1 MPTLVVETLFD
12 IGIVLHLAGF
22 DGMHAATFNPQNG
35 FPYSQRSLTL
45 LFNIALI
52 LHSTLGFIKMPVVSR
67 VNSYFLGIH
76 FVLTILISLFQDS
89 YLIYG
94 QELHQKV
101 PYLQLFLLITFFGL
115 KFCAKQ
121 GIRHFFKPI
130 ARWDNFNAYIKER
143 LFFEHF
149 ESFEQLKHI
158 SLDNR
163 RHI

>member
-1 MPTLVVETLFD
+1 M
-12 IGIVLHLAGF
+12 
-22 DGMHAATFNPQNG
+22 
-35 FPYSQRSLTL
+35 
-45 LFNIALI
+45 
-52 LHSTLGFIKMPVVSR
+52 
-67 VNSYFLGIH
+67 
-76 FVLTILISLFQDS
+76 
-89 YLIYG
+89 
-94 QELHQKV
+94 
-101 PYLQLFLLITFFGL
+101 PYLQLGLLTTFFLL

-163 RHI
+163 RHIASMLDISEIQFSRIVDLINKNLH